1 MFFFFYYT
9 KFAIIYIGDND
20 MIEAR
25 MDELIKILNEAN
37 YNYYVLDKPTITDQ
51 EYDKYIRELIN
62 LEEKYPNLKRT
73 NSPTS
78 RIGGEVID
86 EFKKV
91 IHEVPMMSLSN
102 VFNEEEII
110 AFDERVRKEVPNPE
124 YIVEL
129 KIDGLS
135 VSLKYKKGH
144 LVLGATRGDG
154 VTGEDITHN
163 VKTIKCIPLELKEKI
178 DIEVRGEIY
187 MKKSTF
193 EKINEEKKKNNEEL
207 FANPRNA
214 AAGSVR
220 QLDSKI
226 AASRGLDNFSYHLPN
241 AENYGI
247 KTHEE
252 ALNYIKKLGF
262 VVNPNIK
269 KVKNIDELLEY
280 IEYWTKNRNSLPYE
294 IDGIVIKLNDLAGQ
308 RKLGFTAKYPKW
320 ATAYKFPAELAL
332 TKLKDIIFTVGRTG
346 QVTPNAVLDPV
357 ILMGSTISRATLHN
371 EDYVKELGLKIGDIV
386 AIKKAGDVIPEVVEP
401 IIDRR
406 NGSEVD
412 FKMTD
417 ECPICHSK
425 IVRKENEAAY
435 YCVNPDCDKKKIESL
450 IHYVGRDTMNI
461 DGLGDRIIEDFYNM
475 GYLKDIT
482 DFYYLKDKKEEL
494 KELEGFGEK
503 SINNILFNI
512 EASKQNSLERL
523 LFALGIRYVG
533 KKVAKILASYYK
545 NMDNL
550 LNTTYEELVK
560 IDNIGEIIG
569 KSVYNYITDPDNIN
583 RINKLKELN
592 VNMNYI
598 GKEVE
603 ENTLFTD
610 KTFVLTGSLSSLT
623 REEASNLI
631 EEKGGKTTSSVTSKT
646 DYVIAGENA
655 GSKYDKAVKLGIP
668 ILTEKEFIAYL
679 QEN

>member
-1 MFFFFYYT
+1 
-9 KFAIIYIGDND
+9 

-51 EYDKYIRELIN
+51 EYDKYIRELII
-62 LEEKYPNLKRT
+62 LEEKYPNLKRA

-78 RIGGEVID
+78 RVGGEVID

-193 EKINEEKKKNNEEL
+193 EKINEEKKKNHEEL

-269 KVKNIDELLEY
+269 KVKNINELLEY
-280 IEYWTKNRNSLPYE
+280 IDYWTKNRNSLP
-294 IDGIVIKLNDLAGQ
+294 
-308 RKLGFTAKYPKW
+308 
-320 ATAYKFPAELAL
+320 
-332 TKLKDIIFTVGRTG
+332 
-346 QVTPNAVLDPV
+346 
-357 ILMGSTISRATLHN
+357 
-371 EDYVKELGLKIGDIV
+371 
-386 AIKKAGDVIPEVVEP
+386 
-401 IIDRR
+401 
-406 NGSEVD
+406 
-412 FKMTD
+412 
-417 ECPICHSK
+417 
-425 IVRKENEAAY
+425 
-435 YCVNPDCDKKKIESL
+435 
-450 IHYVGRDTMNI
+450 
-461 DGLGDRIIEDFYNM
+461 
-475 GYLKDIT
+475 
-482 DFYYLKDKKEEL
+482 
-494 KELEGFGEK
+494 
-503 SINNILFNI
+503 
-512 EASKQNSLERL
+512 
-523 LFALGIRYVG
+523 
-533 KKVAKILASYYK
+533 
-545 NMDNL
+545 
-550 LNTTYEELVK
+550 
-560 IDNIGEIIG
+560 
-569 KSVYNYITDPDNIN
+569 
-583 RINKLKELN
+583 
-592 VNMNYI
+592 
-598 GKEVE
+598 
-603 ENTLFTD
+603 
-610 KTFVLTGSLSSLT
+610 
-623 REEASNLI
+623 
-631 EEKGGKTTSSVTSKT
+631 
-646 DYVIAGENA
+646 
-655 GSKYDKAVKLGIP
+655 
-668 ILTEKEFIAYL
+668 
-679 QEN
+679 